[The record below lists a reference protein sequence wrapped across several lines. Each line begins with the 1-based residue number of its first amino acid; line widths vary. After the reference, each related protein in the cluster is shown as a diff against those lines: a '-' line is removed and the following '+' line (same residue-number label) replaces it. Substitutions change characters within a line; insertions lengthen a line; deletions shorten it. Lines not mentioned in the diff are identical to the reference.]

1 MKITSFCRDVTINF
15 VVNERLFLMLEI
27 NLILIQKNFNFR
39 TLGSLVKSFERKFLF
54 RSKLSYFYEKMI
66 CTFATKG
73 SILLFQKYKYFS
85 ERFTDCL
92 REKYI
97 ILQGR
102 DFNFS
107 VNGRVLLKRKMNLI
121 LNLNEFNFR
130 TLGCPVKFFKRKFL
144 FGTKLSEFH
153 EKMIYTF
160 VANGC
165 LLLLPKYKYF

>member
-1 MKITSFCRDVTINF
+1 
-15 VVNERLFLMLEI
+15 
-27 NLILIQKNFNFR
+27 
-39 TLGSLVKSFERKFLF
+39 
-54 RSKLSYFYEKMI
+54 MI
-66 CTFATKG
+66 FTFATKG
-73 SILLFQKYKYFS
+73 FILLFQKYKYFS
-85 ERFTDCL
+85 GRITDCL

-102 DFNFS
+102 EFNFS